1 MSLVLWCDC
10 ISHRD
15 MQLVYTLLFSLY
27 SIPLS
32 IPFTGY
38 TSPLHRLYYL
48 YLFALSTNTQAQE
61 LYVCTI
67 HTSTWTL
74 STFLVD
80 INTVTIN
87 AHCTIGSDLSCICKH
102 PTSCEHVLPMC
113 MWFMYVCLW
122 VKCTVKATGWP
133 TFPSGLI
140 KYPSIYLSIYLSI
153 APGL

>member
-1 MSLVLWCDC
+1 MNQSVSLRSIFTCWSRHWRSQMSLVLWCAC
-10 ISHRD
+10 ISPRD

-102 PTSCEHVLPMC
+102 PTHCEHVLPMC
-113 MWFMYVCLW
+113 MWFMYICLW
-122 VKCTVKATGWP
+122 VAQVHKCISYWMT
-133 TFPSGLI
+133 
-140 KYPSIYLSIYLSI
+140 
-153 APGL
+153 